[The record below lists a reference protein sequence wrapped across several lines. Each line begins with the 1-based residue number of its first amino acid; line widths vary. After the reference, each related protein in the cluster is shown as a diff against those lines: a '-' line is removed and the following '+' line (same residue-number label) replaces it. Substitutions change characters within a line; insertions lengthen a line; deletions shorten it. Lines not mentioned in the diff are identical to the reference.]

1 MADLLTEQIRLNCP
15 VHAIEQDTQGVRV
28 LCAQGTFHA
37 RRVIMTVPPA
47 LASRISY
54 EPALPAKRASL
65 IRRMPMGCVIKI
77 HVAYPT
83 PFWRSRGLSGA
94 VISPNRALSM
104 VFDQTPLNG
113 EVGIL
118 VGLIEGE
125 HAVELSEIGPDARRA
140 RVMADL
146 VHYFGADAAQPLE
159 YVDHD
164 WIHETWTEGGY
175 GAHMPPG
182 VMTTYG
188 EAIREPHG
196 RIHWAGTGDRHG
208 VDGLLRGRHAVRHP
222 SRQRSARSR
231 APNSR
236 LSLPQSFW
244 GVSERP
250 SLLSSSRADPTRTYW
265 HDLLKRLALP
275 DNSNASRTDTLP
287 TSPLHL

>member
-1 MADLLTEQIRLNCP
+1 M
-15 VHAIEQDTQGVRV
+15 HAIEQDTQGVRV

-196 RIHWAGTGDRHG
+196 RIHWAGTETATEWMGYFEGAMQSGIRAASE
-208 VDGLLRGRHAVRHP
+208 VLEAE
-222 SRQRSARSR
+222 RQTA
-231 APNSR
+231 A
-236 LSLPQSFW
+236 
-244 GVSERP
+244 
-250 SLLSSSRADPTRTYW
+250 
-265 HDLLKRLALP
+265 
-275 DNSNASRTDTLP
+275 
-287 TSPLHL
+287 